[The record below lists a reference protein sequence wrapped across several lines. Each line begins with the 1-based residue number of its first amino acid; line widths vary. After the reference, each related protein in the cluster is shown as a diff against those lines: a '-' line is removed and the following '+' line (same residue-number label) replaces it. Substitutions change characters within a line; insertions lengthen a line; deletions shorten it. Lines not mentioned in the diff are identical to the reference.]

1 MVGCDIL
8 SCEIVS
14 LTKFK
19 LSLKARNKNT
29 QKYLLTWN
37 SLLNFV
43 GVELDPYAGLP
54 LMRRV
59 EVSE

>member
-1 MVGCDIL
+1 MVACDTL
-8 SCEIVS
+8 SCEMVS

-43 GVELDPYAGLP
+43 GVELDPYTGLP
-54 LMRRV
+54 LMRSV
-59 EVSE
+59 EVAE